1 MYEIFSGFYSSTE
14 TSRIIRLGTRNY
26 TLRIAAASQEHV
38 LICITRKVTRPESD
52 MFFFFGIEIDLVV
65 VWVVEIDVISVWGTG
80 VDLIS
85 VYGSE
90 LTWFRVGVE
99 NYL

>member
-1 MYEIFSGFYSSTE
+1 
-14 TSRIIRLGTRNY
+14 
-26 TLRIAAASQEHV
+26 
-38 LICITRKVTRPESD
+38 
-52 MFFFFGIEIDLVV
+52 MFGMEIDLVV

-90 LTWFRVGVE
+90 LTWFCVGVR